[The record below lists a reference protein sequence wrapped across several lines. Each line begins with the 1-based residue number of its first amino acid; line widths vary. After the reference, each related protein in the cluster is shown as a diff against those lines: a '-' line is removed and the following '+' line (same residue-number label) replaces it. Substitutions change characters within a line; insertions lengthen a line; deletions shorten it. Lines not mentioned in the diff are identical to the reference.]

1 MSTRSPLLRTYTA
14 VAALIGWSAVLLQ
27 GYLSLRLA
35 ADNGRS
41 IGAGIVI
48 YLGFFTV
55 LTNILVA
62 LALSVPLLSPHS
74 PIGKFFSRPGVNTAI
89 AACIAMVGMVY
100 SLLLR
105 HIWNPQGLQLV
116 VDMALHDVM
125 PILFLIYWWIAV
137 PKSGLRWTAIFSWM
151 LYPVGYL
158 LYSLI
163 RGTLTGLYPY
173 PFIDVNTLGY
183 GKTLANAAT
192 MLAAYTVIA
201 LMLIG
206 VGRLQRRHAP

>member
-1 MSTRSPLLRTYTA
+1 MFTRSSLLRTYT
-14 VAALIGWSAVLLQ
+14 VIAALIGWSAILLQ

-35 ADNGRS
+35 VDNGRS

-55 LTNILVA
+55 LTNILAA
-62 LALSVPLLSPHS
+62 LALAAPLLTPHS
-74 PIGKFFSRPGVNTAI
+74 TIGKFFSRPGVNTAI

-116 VDMALHDVM
+116 VDIALHDVM
-125 PILFLIYWWIAV
+125 PVLFLVYWWIAV
-137 PKSGLRWTAIFSWM
+137 PKSELRWTDIFSWM

-158 LYSLI
+158 LYSLV
-163 RGTLTGLYPY
+163 RGALTGLYPY

-183 GKTLANAAT
+183 GKILVNAAA
-192 MLAAYTVIA
+192 MLAAFSIVAVI
-201 LMLIG
+201 LIG
-206 VGRLQRRHAP
+206 VGRLQRHHAA

>member
-1 MSTRSPLLRTYTA
+1 MFTRSSLLRTYT
-14 VAALIGWSAVLLQ
+14 VIAALIGWSAILLQ

-35 ADNGRS
+35 VDNGRS
-41 IGAGIVI
+41 IGAGIAI

-55 LTNILVA
+55 LTNILA
-62 LALSVPLLSPHS
+62 APLLTPHS
-74 PIGKFFSRPGVNTAI
+74 TIGKFFSRPGVNTAT
-89 AACIAMVGMVY
+89 AACIAIVGMVY

-116 VDMALHDVM
+116 VDITLHDVM
-125 PILFLIYWWIAV
+125 PVLFLVYWWIVV
-137 PKSGLRWTAIFSWM
+137 PKSELRWIDIFSWM

-158 LYSLI
+158 LYSLA
-163 RGTLTGLYPY
+163 RGGLTGLYPY

-183 GKTLANAAT
+183 GKTLTNAAA
-192 MLAAYTVIA
+192 MLAAYVFIT

-206 VGRLQRRHAP
+206 AGRLQKHHST